1 MILISVNLDLKKKQE
16 DILDK
21 DVYLRIKYTQLNMQ

>member
-1 MILISVNLDLKKKQE
+1 LDLKKKQE

-21 DVYLRIKYTQLNMQ
+21 DVYLRIKYTQLNMQW